1 MVYYY
6 QDKGKPNPKINSPRG
21 KGETVMEKRFDL
33 SMMVSNGKGCGYI
46 EHKTFIG
53 EDVKLEDVKNFVRKH
68 AVENKD
74 LDIKYT

>member
-1 MVYYY
+1 
-6 QDKGKPNPKINSPRG
+6 
-21 KGETVMEKRFDL
+21 MEKRFDL

-53 EDVKLEDVKNFVRKH
+53 EDVKLEDVKNFVRKN

-74 LDIKYT
+74 LDIKYTVFEGWGINQKQVWKISSWIYN